1 MASAK
6 IATLAIR
13 TIAKPISN
21 IIKKQAQDHPTFRQV
36 CISIAQTMYR
46 SEVRLRANLLGENPK
61 HIKPLSEA
69 KAIQNGANSIAEGF
83 LFAVAA
89 GLILAESWRSS
100 RSASKR
106 RDKVDDH
113 LDELTT
119 KIAEVQQKLEE
130 RSAYEEA
137 RWKEE
142 TLRNDELARVLSQ
155 ILDLGLRGGWLEI
168 SNGQA
173 AQRPPPLQIASSI
186 RDHLREAE
194 ESGSPVR
201 WDVPTAEEN
210 PSGLGRPPPSPS
222 DGAH

>member
-21 IIKKQAQDHPTFRQV
+21 MIKKQAQEHPTFRGI
-36 CISIAQTMYR
+36 CISLAQAMYR

-61 HIKPLSEA
+61 HTKPLSEA
-69 KAIQNGANSIAEGF
+69 KAISNGANTLAEGF

-100 RSASKR
+100 RNQAKR

-113 LDELTT
+113 LDELSGR
-119 KIAEVQQKLEE
+119 ISEVQKQLEE
-130 RSAYEEA
+130 KNSREDA

-155 ILDLGLRGGWLEI
+155 ILDLGLRGGWIEM
-168 SNGQA
+168 SDSVPV
-173 AQRPPPLQIASSI
+173 QRPPPLQIASSI
-186 RDHLREAE
+186 RDHLRDAE
-194 ESGSPVR
+194 ESGNPVR
-201 WDVPTAEEN
+201 WDVPTPEEN
-210 PSGLGRPPPSPS
+210 PSGLGSLSSPV
-222 DGAH
+222 DRGQT